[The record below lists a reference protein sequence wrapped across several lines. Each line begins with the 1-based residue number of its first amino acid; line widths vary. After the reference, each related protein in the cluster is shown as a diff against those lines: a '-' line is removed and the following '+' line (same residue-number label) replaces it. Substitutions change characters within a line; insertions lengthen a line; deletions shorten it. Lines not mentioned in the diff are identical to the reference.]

1 MMSILSATTRYAA
14 LAACAVV
21 SAMIMT
27 AACDGDKGDNMAT
40 EAARAVPNE
49 ILDWKVSDTVE
60 TYDRESIFDYINGA
74 GEVYRSYGF
83 RDVTVWRFSKPDAPD
98 ITVEI
103 FDMGSPED
111 AYGVF
116 SYARESEES
125 GIGGGYEQRGSVL
138 CFWQNRYYVC
148 VAAYESTDDTRQA
161 VPMLARS
168 IAQQLPQSGGIPRLI
183 GLLPQEGL
191 DEHTERF
198 FHIHASLN
206 YHYFLAEQNIL
217 RLNESTNAVLGVYEP
232 GTTWLL
238 CVEYPSAQEA
248 DQAYGSFVDNYL
260 PDAAETGVAMVD
272 VDKWVC
278 ASILGSYV
286 VITFDAV
293 SRDRSTMLTDAM
305 KSSLIDANLA
315 KEEDQ

>member
-1 MMSILSATTRYAA
+1 MSILSATTRYAA
-14 LAACAVV
+14 LAACVVV
-21 SAMIMT
+21 SAIIMT
-27 AACDGDKGDNMAT
+27 AACDGNKGDNMAT

-49 ILDWKVSDTVE
+49 ILDWKVTDTVE

-74 GEVYRSYGF
+74 GEVYRSFAF
-83 RDVTVWRFSKPDAPD
+83 RGVTVWRFSKPDAPD

-116 SYARESEES
+116 SYTRESEES

-148 VAAYESTDDTRQA
+148 LAAYESTDDVRQA
-161 VPMLARS
+161 VTMLARS
-168 IAQQLPQSGGIPRLI
+168 IAQELPQSGDIPRLI
-183 GLLPQEGL
+183 GLLPQEGMAR
-191 DEHTERF
+191 HTERF
-198 FHIHASLN
+198 FHIHPSLN

-217 RLNESTNAVLGVYEP
+217 KLSESTNVVLAVYEP
-232 GTTWLL
+232 GTTYLL
-238 CVEYPSAQEA
+238 CVEYLSAHEA
-248 DQAYGSFVDNYL
+248 EEAHGSFIDNYL

-278 ASILGSYV
+278 ATKLGRYV

-293 SRDRSTMLTDAM
+293 SRDRSTMLTGAM
-305 KSSLIDANLA
+305 KISLTDANLVT
-315 KEEDQ
+315 EEDQ

>member
-1 MMSILSATTRYAA
+1 
-14 LAACAVV
+14 
-21 SAMIMT
+21 MT
-27 AACDGDKGDNMAT
+27 AACDDDKGDNMAT
-40 EAARAVPNE
+40 EAALAVPNE
-49 ILDWKVSDTVE
+49 ILGWKVSDTVE

-83 RDVTVWRFSKPDAPD
+83 RDVTVWRFGKPDAPD

-148 VAAYESTDDTRQA
+148 IAAYESTDDTRQA
-161 VPMLARS
+161 VTMLARS

-183 GLLPQEGL
+183 RLLPQEGMI
-191 DEHTERF
+191 EHTERF
-198 FHIHASLN
+198 FHIHPSLN

-217 RLNESTNAVLGVYEP
+217 RLSDSTNAVLAVYEP
-232 GTTWLL
+232 GTTCLL
-238 CVEYPSAQEA
+238 CVKYPSAQETE
-248 DQAYGSFVDNYL
+248 QAHGSFVDNYL

-278 ASILGSYV
+278 AGKLGRYV

-293 SRDRSTMLTDAM
+293 SRESATELADAM
-305 KSSLIDANLA
+305 KKSLLDANLVT
-315 KEEDQ
+315 EGDQ

>member
-1 MMSILSATTRYAA
+1 
-14 LAACAVV
+14 
-21 SAMIMT
+21 
-27 AACDGDKGDNMAT
+27 MAT
-40 EAARAVPNE
+40 EATRAVPNE
-49 ILDWKVSDTVE
+49 FLDWKVSDTVE

-74 GEVYRSYGF
+74 GEVYRSYAFG
-83 RDVTVWRFSKPDAPD
+83 DVSVWRFSKPDAPD

-125 GIGGGYEQRGSVL
+125 GIGGGYEQRGGVI

-148 VAAYESTDDTRQA
+148 LAAYESTDDVRQA

-168 IAQQLPQSGGIPRLI
+168 IAQQLPQSGSIPPLI
-183 GLLPQEGL
+183 GLLPHEGL
-191 DEHTERF
+191 IEHTQRF

-217 RLNESTNAVLGVYEP
+217 KLSESTNAVLAVYEP

-248 DQAYGSFVDNYL
+248 DQAYGSFVENYL
-260 PDAAETGVAMVD
+260 PEAAETGVAMVD

-278 ASILGSYV
+278 ATKLGRYV
-286 VITFDAV
+286 IIALDAV
-293 SRDRSTMLTDAM
+293 SRESATELADAM
-305 KSSLIDANLA
+305 KKSLLDANLVT
-315 KEEDQ
+315 ERDQ

>member
-1 MMSILSATTRYAA
+1 MSILSATTQYAA
-14 LAACAVV
+14 LAACVVV
-21 SAMIMT
+21 SVMIMT

-40 EAARAVPNE
+40 EATRAVPNE

-74 GEVYRSYGF
+74 GEVYRSYAF

-103 FDMGSPED
+103 FDMDSPED

-116 SYARESEES
+116 SYTRESEES

-161 VPMLARS
+161 VTMLARS
-168 IAQQLPQSGGIPRLI
+168 IAQQLPPSGRIPRLI
-183 GLLPQEGL
+183 GLLPQEGMI
-191 DEHTERF
+191 EHTQRF

-217 RLNESTNAVLGVYEP
+217 KLSESTNAVLGVYEP
-232 GTTWLL
+232 GTTYLL
-238 CVEYPSAQEA
+238 CVEYPTAQEA
-248 DQAYGSFVDNYL
+248 REAYSSFVENYL
-260 PDAAETGVAMVD
+260 PEAAETGVAMVD

-278 ASILGSYV
+278 ASKRGRYV
-286 VITFDAV
+286 VITFDAA

-305 KSSLIDANLA
+305 KRSLADANLVTQ
-315 KEEDQ
+315 EDQ

>member
-1 MMSILSATTRYAA
+1 
-14 LAACAVV
+14 
-21 SAMIMT
+21 
-27 AACDGDKGDNMAT
+27 MAT

-49 ILDWKVSDTVE
+49 ILGWKVTDTVE

-83 RDVTVWRFSKPDAPD
+83 RDVTVWRFSKPDAPE

-116 SYARESEES
+116 SYTRESEES

-148 VAAYESTDDTRQA
+148 LAAYESTDDVRQA
-161 VPMLARS
+161 VTMLARS
-168 IAQQLPQSGGIPRLI
+168 IAQQLPQSDGIPPLI

-191 DEHTERF
+191 IEHTQRF

-217 RLNESTNAVLGVYEP
+217 RLSESTNAVLGVYES
-232 GTTWLL
+232 GTTYLL

-248 DQAYGSFVDNYL
+248 EEAYGSFVENYL
-260 PDAAETGVAMVD
+260 PEAAGTGVAMVD
-272 VDKWVC
+272 VGKWVS
-278 ASILGSYV
+278 ATKPGRYV
-286 VITFDAV
+286 IIALDAV
-293 SRDRSTMLTDAM
+293 SRESATELTDAM
-305 KSSLIDANLA
+305 KSSLLDANLVT
-315 KEEDQ
+315 EGDQ

>member
-1 MMSILSATTRYAA
+1 
-14 LAACAVV
+14 
-21 SAMIMT
+21 
-27 AACDGDKGDNMAT
+27 MAT

-49 ILDWKVSDTVE
+49 ILDWKVTDTVE

-74 GEVYRSYGF
+74 GEVYRSYAF

-103 FDMGSPED
+103 FDMGSPDD

-116 SYARESEES
+116 SHTRESEES

-148 VAAYESTDDTRQA
+148 LAAYESTDDVRQ
-161 VPMLARS
+161 VVTMLARI
-168 IAQQLPQSGGIPRLI
+168 IAQKLPQSGGIPNLI
-183 GLLPQEGL
+183 GLLPQEGMV
-191 DEHTERF
+191 EHTQRF

-206 YHYFLAEQNIL
+206 YHYYLAEQNIL
-217 RLNESTNAVLGVYEP
+217 RLSDSTNAVLAVYEP

-248 DQAYGSFVDNYL
+248 EEAHGSFVENYL
-260 PDAAETGVAMVD
+260 PEAAETGVAMVD
-272 VDKWVC
+272 VDKWVS
-278 ASILGSYV
+278 ASKLGRYV

-293 SRDRSTMLTDAM
+293 SRARSTKLADAM
-305 KSSLIDANLA
+305 KISLIDANLGTGN
-315 KEEDQ
+315 DQ

>member
-1 MMSILSATTRYAA
+1 MSILSATTRHAT
-14 LAACAVV
+14 LAACVVV
-21 SAMIMT
+21 SVMIMT

-40 EAARAVPNE
+40 EATRAVPNE

-60 TYDRESIFDYINGA
+60 TYDRETIFDYINGA
-74 GEVYRSYGF
+74 GEVYRSYAF

-116 SYARESEES
+116 SYTRESEES

-148 VAAYESTDDTRQA
+148 VAAYESTDDVRQA
-161 VPMLARS
+161 VTMLART
-168 IAQQLPQSGGIPRLI
+168 IVQKLPQSGGMPRLI
-183 GLLPQEGL
+183 ELLPQEGMI
-191 DEHTERF
+191 EHTQRF
-198 FHIHASLN
+198 FHIHPSLN

-217 RLNESTNAVLGVYEP
+217 RLSESTNVVLGVYEP
-232 GTTWLL
+232 GTTYLL
-238 CVEYPSAQEA
+238 CVEYPTAQEA
-248 DQAYGSFVDNYL
+248 REAYSSFVENYL
-260 PDAAETGVAMVD
+260 PEAAETGVAMVD

-278 ASILGSYV
+278 ARLLGSYV
-286 VITFDAV
+286 VITFDAA
-293 SRDRSTMLTDAM
+293 SRDKSTVLTDAM
-305 KSSLIDANLA
+305 KSSLIAANLA
-315 KEEDQ
+315 REEDQ